1 MPFEWHP
8 DDPPPRI
15 EEHSKT
21 KLQVLRNYLKAYFD
35 TLNNNP
41 AREEFKIDLV
51 DGFAGGGIFQS
62 NGEIVAGSPLIMLE
76 ESEAARKRLNENRSK
91 LLRFDCKYY
100 FYDVKKAHTDHL
112 KKALDDRGYDITDEK
127 FVIQNCA
134 FADALEG
141 TIEEINRRQ
150 PKAGRAIFLLD
161 QTGYSQV
168 PLSQAAQI
176 FRKLPNA
183 EIILT
188 FAVDALINF
197 LNLNP
202 TFIKLVSPIELTKEQ
217 IINLIAMKK
226 GEGGQALAQRALRQ
240 HIRTAIGATYD
251 TPFFIRPEQSH
262 RALWFLHLSRH
273 PTARDVMIQRHWEL
287 ENKFVHYG
295 PGDIDILGWDALN
308 SGTLDLFNF
317 SELDAEQLQNQLP
330 DSLVRKLYT
339 LASDHP
345 ITVNEFR
352 HVIANQTAARF
363 IDIDRAI
370 ATLHRENEI
379 QIVTPDNIP
388 RSSTYQ
394 HLKPTDV
401 ITIPTQPM
409 FPGLS
414 RLAK

>member
-1 MPFEWHP
+1 MPFKWHP
-8 DDPPPRI
+8 NGPPPRI

-62 NGEIVAGSPLIMLE
+62 NGEIVTGSPLIMLE

-91 LLRFDCKYY
+91 LLHFDCKYY
-100 FYDVKKAHTDHL
+100 FYDVEEAHTDHL
-112 KKALDDRGYDITDEK
+112 KKVLDDRGYDIRDDK
-127 FVIQNCA
+127 FVIRNCA
-134 FADALEG
+134 FEDALED

-161 QTGYSQV
+161 QAGYTQV
-168 PLSQAAQI
+168 PLRQAARI
-176 FRKLPNA
+176 FDRLSNA

-197 LNLNP
+197 LNLHP
-202 TFIKLVSPIELTKEQ
+202 KFIKSVSPIELTKER
-217 IINLIAMKK
+217 ISDLIAMKE
-226 GEGGQALAQRALRQ
+226 GEGGRALAQRALRQ
-240 HIRTAIGATYD
+240 HFRTVIGATYD

-317 SELDAEQLQNQLP
+317 SELDAERLQNQLP
-330 DSLVRKLYT
+330 DSLVRKLYP

-345 ITVNEFR
+345 ITVDAFRYVISNE
-352 HVIANQTAARF
+352 TAARF
-363 IDIDRAI
+363 SDIDRAI

-394 HLKPTDV
+394 NLKPTDV

>member
-1 MPFEWHP
+1 MPFKWHP
-8 DDPPPRI
+8 NGPPPRI

-62 NGEIVAGSPLIMLE
+62 NGEIVTGSPLIMLE

-91 LLRFDCKYY
+91 LLHFDCKYY
-100 FYDVKKAHTDHL
+100 FYDVKEAHTDHL
-112 KKALDDRGYDITDEK
+112 KKVLDDRGYDIRDDK
-127 FVIQNCA
+127 FVIRNCA
-134 FADALEG
+134 FEDALED

-217 IINLIAMKK
+217 IINLIAMKE
-226 GEGGQALAQRALRQ
+226 GEGGQALAQRVLRQ

-251 TPFFIRPEQSH
+251 TPFFIRPEKSR

-345 ITVNEFR
+345 ITVDAFR
-352 HVIANQTAARF
+352 HEIANQTAARF
-363 IDIDRAI
+363 IDIDSAI

-394 HLKPTDV
+394 HLKTTDV